1 MNNVMPTIYPA
12 CPPLATQ
19 CAALTAGAR
28 GGTPPVIGAA
38 TSPIRPSRLRPIYFV
53 LLLVLLL
60 PSLCALGVASYFHL
74 SSPTQS
80 LRSAIMES
88 APGPWHKRFALNVG
102 GLTFG
107 LARFGSSFFHLP
119 PEPKAALQALHGG
132 EVGVYRLE
140 GPMSLPDYAAIL
152 KTADKSMRCRGWER
166 IVGVAQGGQF
176 VAVYAPGDLGLK
188 DVSCCVAVLNDQDL
202 IVVSARG
209 NITPLLELART
220 HLHDNGAFLA
230 RF

>member
-1 MNNVMPTIYPA
+1 
-12 CPPLATQ
+12 
-19 CAALTAGAR
+19 
-28 GGTPPVIGAA
+28 VIGGAN
-38 TSPIRPSRLRPIYFV
+38 SPMRPSRLRPMFFL

-60 PSLCALGVASYFHL
+60 PGLCALGVASYFHL
-74 SSPTQS
+74 SSPSQS

-88 APGPWHKRFALNVG
+88 VPGPWHRRFALNVG

-140 GPMSLPDYAAIL
+140 EPMSLPDYAAIL
-152 KTADKSMRCRGWER
+152 KTADQSMRRRGWER

-176 VAVYAPGDLGLK
+176 VVVYAPGDLRLN
-188 DVSCCVAVLNDQDL
+188 DVSCCAAVLNDQNL

-220 HLHDNGAFLA
+220 HLHDHGAFLA